1 MRPIR
6 ILAAG
11 FAATLLILV
20 ALVVAAWLWTGGNTS
35 LAFALNKVASYLPAG
50 QTLEARQVTGSL
62 RGGGSIGWLRWQRGE
77 LSVEAHDVTVGWSMR
92 PLLDRKFDLGQITV
106 KRLHV
111 DDRRAPSE
119 PTPPTDLR
127 LPIQIQAPFQIDAF
141 ELTGTH
147 ALLIENIAGNYKFDR
162 QDHELVIE
170 KVRISSGTYQ
180 LNARLQ
186 AQAPMAL
193 SMQLQ
198 GAVDTAVPSSGL
210 KVTVK
215 ATAQVQ
221 GHLSGPDAA
230 LDLQG
235 QLTPEF
241 KDPRAKAM
249 KASVTAH
256 LRPWQTQPVEQAQA
270 QWQALD
276 LAALWPQAPQ
286 TLLTGNATVAPAGTG
301 WRAQVKLSNALAG
314 PWDKRRLPVNDLSTQ
329 VIALDGRWAIESLQ
343 ASAGGGRIT
352 GQGQFVGATANW
364 QGSGTATGINPAAID
379 SRLESASL
387 DGQFTAK
394 QTSAGIAFDVQMQPT
409 AGKAPSMNPGAV
421 YGLRLKTLLA
431 KGLWRQPIVELST
444 LEIQTPEAKLQGQI
458 AFDTVSRA
466 TEGKLALTLPGAQVS
481 LNGQMASTNGHGDI
495 NLRVIDAAQSTRW
508 LARLPGV
515 PASLTQT
522 PIKGD
527 AEITGQWQ
535 GGWQHQG
542 QDLQINATLRAR
554 QLDIGRPDQT
564 TKEPAWRLRDIQGD
578 LLGAMRALTLN
589 VQTRAE
595 SGTLT
600 GNLKVQAKA
609 GQVGEGHWQAQLNAA
624 QLSVQDTGRPGI
636 WTLQLTDPVRAEW
649 KQRGASQ
656 SVTTSAGTLRLSGP
670 APGAATVKWMP
681 ASWNQQGAGAT
692 QRTAWTSKGS
702 VQDLPLAWL
711 ALLGRAQMNNLGLR
725 GDLMFGGQWDAAGG
739 ETLHLRATLERTSG
753 DLQLLGDNAQ
763 AGTLSAGV
771 RDARLVI
778 TTEGDKLAASLRWDS
793 ERAGQAQ
800 ADVSTRLRQL
810 NGAWSW
816 PLDAP
821 LAGSLHAQLPPVGA
835 WSLLAPPGWRLK
847 GTLDTDASLSG
858 TRGAPQWRG
867 TLRARDLAVRSAV
880 DGIDFSNGTLLASL
894 DGQRLD
900 INEFTL
906 LGAGGDKGGGQISI
920 KGFALWLPP
929 TGANATVASRLRMEL
944 DADIKSVRLSAR
956 ADRRLAMSGNL
967 TARLDNAKLAVRGN
981 LKVDQALFILPDD
994 SAPQLGD
1001 DVIVRRA
1008 GAVQSNTSAVAPAP
1022 GMQVTPDIAITMDLG
1037 SNFQIQGRGLKTRL
1051 EGKLELRS
1059 TQAKNFQPRLTGEL
1073 RTVRGSYRA
1082 YDQNLDI
1089 EEGVLRFYGPYDN
1102 PALDILAIRPNLQ
1115 QRVGVQISGTAL
1127 SPVVRLYAEP
1137 DLPDAEKLAWL
1148 VLGRSPAGGGAEA
1161 AVLQQA
1167 ALALLGGN
1175 GKTMS
1180 GSLKEAL
1187 GIDELS
1193 LRGAANN
1200 ADGSTTSATI
1210 TVGKRISRDF
1220 YVAYERSLTGT
1231 LGTFYIFYDLSRRFT
1246 LRAQTGEQS
1255 AVDLIFTIRY
1265 D

>member
-11 FAATLLILV
+11 FAATLLVLV
-20 ALVVAAWLWTGGNTS
+20 TLVVATWLWTGANTS
-35 LAFALNKVASYLPAG
+35 LAFALNKVAGYLPAG

-62 RGGGSIGWLRWQRGE
+62 REGGSIGWLRWQRGE
-77 LSVEAHDVTVGWSMR
+77 LSVQAHDVTLGWSMM

-106 KRLHV
+106 KRLQV

-147 ALLIENIAGNYKFDR
+147 ALLIENIAGNYKFDSH
-162 QDHELVIE
+162 DHELVIE

-186 AQAPMAL
+186 GQAPMAL

-198 GAVDTAVPSSGL
+198 GSVETAVPSSGL
-210 KVTVK
+210 QVTVK

-221 GHLSGPDAA
+221 GHLAGPDAA
-230 LDLQG
+230 LDLQA
-235 QLTPEF
+235 QLIPEF
-241 KDPRAKAM
+241 KNPRAKAM

-256 LRPWQTQPVEQAQA
+256 LRPWQAQPVEQAQA

-314 PWDKRRLPVNDLSTQ
+314 PWDKRHLPVNDLSAQ

-343 ASAGGGRIT
+343 ASGGGGRIT
-352 GQGQFVGATANW
+352 GQGKFVGATANW
-364 QGSGTATGINPAAID
+364 QGSGSATNINPAAID

-387 DGQFTAK
+387 DGQFAAK

-431 KGLWRQPIVELST
+431 KGLWRQPILELSA

-458 AFDTVSRA
+458 TFDTVSQA

-481 LNGQMASTNGHGDI
+481 INGQMASTKGSGDI
-495 NLRVIDAAQSTRW
+495 NLRVNDAAQSTRW

-515 PASLTQT
+515 PAFLTKT

-535 GGWQHQG
+535 GGWQRQG
-542 QDLQINATLRAR
+542 QDIQINATLRAR
-554 QLDIGRPDQT
+554 QLDIGTPDQT
-564 TKEPAWRLRDIQGD
+564 AKEPAWRLRDIQAD
-578 LLGAMRALTLN
+578 LSGATRALALN
-589 VQTRAE
+589 LQTRAE

-609 GQVGEGHWQAQLNAA
+609 GQVGEGNWQAQLNAV

-636 WTLQLTDPVRAEW
+636 WTLQLTDPVNAEW

-656 SVTTSAGTLRLSGP
+656 SVTASAGTLRLSGP
-670 APGAATVKWMP
+670 VPGAATVKWTP
-681 ASWNQQGAGAT
+681 ASWSQQGAGAT
-692 QRTAWTSKGS
+692 QRTTWKSQGS
-702 VQDLPLAWL
+702 VQDVPLAWL
-711 ALLGRAQMNNLGLR
+711 ALMGRAQMNNLGLR

-739 ETLHLRATLERTSG
+739 ETLRLRATLERTSG
-753 DLQLLGDNAQ
+753 DLQLLADNAQ

-778 TTEGDKLAASLRWDS
+778 TTEGDKLSASLRWDS

-800 ADVSTRLRQL
+800 ADVSTRLRQF

-816 PLDAP
+816 PQDAP

-858 TRGAPQWRG
+858 TRGTPQWRG

-880 DGIDFSNGTLLASL
+880 DGIDFSSGTLLASL
-894 DGQRLD
+894 NGQRLD

-906 LGAGGDKGGGQISI
+906 LGAGGDKGGGQIAI

-994 SAPQLGD
+994 SAPKLGN
-1001 DVIVRRA
+1001 DVIVRKA
-1008 GAVQSNTSAVAPAP
+1008 GAVLSSASTAAPAP
-1022 GMQVTPDIAITMDLG
+1022 GMQVVPNIAITMDLG

-1059 TQAKNFQPRLTGEL
+1059 TQAQNFQPRLTGEL

-1089 EEGVLRFYGPYDN
+1089 EEGVLRFHGPYDN

-1127 SPVVRLYAEP
+1127 SPIVRLYAEP
-1137 DLPDAEKLAWL
+1137 DLPEADKLAWL

-1167 ALALLGGN
+1167 ALALLGGK

-1193 LRGAANN
+1193 LRGAASN

-1220 YVAYERSLTGT
+1220 YVAYERSLAGT